1 MPRIK
6 ALGCLF
12 QNVEM
17 SDVKENPT
25 TDGASDEKKSS
36 VDDAAISHK
45 SEEEEEV
52 PHLVSGSETLISIAA
67 RSDHICIIIYSLVKS

>member
-1 MPRIK
+1 
-6 ALGCLF
+6 
-12 QNVEM
+12 M

-67 RSDHICIIIYSLVKS
+67 RSDHICIIIYSLVKSWLKGTSVKLLS